1 MRLCQVAQESD
12 LPEYYRMLAN
22 TKRGERRH
30 CLEALLEQAAEL
42 LGYDLVFP
50 VSPALAQKVNE
61 CHWYQQFHYWSQ
73 HLCLRPNGPGCN

>member
-1 MRLCQVAQESD
+1 
-12 LPEYYRMLAN
+12 
-22 TKRGERRH
+22 
-30 CLEALLEQAAEL
+30 
-42 LGYDLVFP
+42 VFP